1 MKTVLRIFLLLLSTV
16 VILCAMLIFFGVS
29 NKPDIA
35 VGWTPTREDITRAK
49 NILHEGSKTKP
60 DEIATIELTQPDLNL
75 AANYLLNRYSKSA
88 VNIELKNNALRFTVT
103 MTLPKNSLGEYL
115 NISFRLGNDKGNQLP
130 SLTKFKAGKLLL
142 PARFAAFVIKKIIRY
157 TSLNDYFILATQPIK
172 YVKIDQQ
179 KITIIYYS
187 SLETMT
193 KARNFLT
200 QSGDNPKLDI
210 YQQKLADIIA
220 QHDPAW
226 RLSLADLLKPLFELA
241 YQRSTLKNAIEENKM
256 AITTV
261 NEYVNNAEETK
272 KFLSATTS
280 KPKTEKRYSTFLYK
294 RIDLAQH
301 FIGSA
306 AITASVN
313 GQVAKVVGEEK
324 ELSDAQGGSGFSFI
338 DLAADKAGTRF
349 GEMATSSP
357 ENARKIQK
365 AMSGIKDYSDFMPD
379 PRDLPEHMD
388 EAEFKQR
395 YQSIDSPAY
404 QEISKQIDARIAATP
419 IYNAN

>member
-1 MKTVLRIFLLLLSTV
+1 MKIILHFFLLILGAL
-16 VILCAMLIFFGVS
+16 VILCTLLVFFGVS
-29 NKPDIA
+29 NEPDIA
-35 VGWTPTREDITRAK
+35 VAWTLTHDDIVRAK
-49 NILHEGSKTKP
+49 KILYEGSKTKP
-60 DEIATIELTQPDLNL
+60 DEINTIELTQPDLNL
-75 AANYLLNRYSKSA
+75 AANYLLNRYRKSA
-88 VNIELKNNALRFTVT
+88 VQIELKNDVLRFTVT
-103 MTLPKNSLGEYL
+103 MTLPNNSLGHYL
-115 NISFRLGNDKGNQLP
+115 NISFRLGNENQSEIP

-142 PARFAAFVIKKIIRY
+142 PAKFAAFVIDNIIRH
-157 TSLNDYFILATQPIK
+157 TSLNEYFILATRPIK
-172 YVKIDQQ
+172 SIKIDQQ
-179 KITIIYYS
+179 KVTISYYS
-187 SLETMT
+187 SMKTMIQ
-193 KARNFLT
+193 ARDFLT
-200 QSGDNPKLDI
+200 QSSDNSNLDVYQKKLTEI
-210 YQQKLADIIA
+210 VG

-241 YQRSTLKNAIEENKM
+241 LQRSTLENAIEENKL
-256 AITTV
+256 AIIAV
-261 NEYVNNAEETK
+261 NNYVNRKETK
-272 KFLSATTS
+272 KFLSFPAS
-280 KPKTEKRYSTFLYK
+280 KLTEEKRYSTFLYK

-365 AMSGIKDYSDFMPD
+365 AMSGIKNYSDFMPD
-379 PRDLPEHMD
+379 PTDLPEHMD

-395 YQSIDSPAY
+395 YQSVDSATY
-404 QEISKQIDARIAATP
+404 QELSKQIDNRIAATP
-419 IYNAN
+419 IYNPN